1 MTAGPAGQSGASGVT
16 TKQSADREPK
26 LPPVAEMGI
35 AALVFTVGS
44 GIYLAAEA
52 QRHASLVP
60 AIVGL
65 ILSGA
70 LVIAAAALLA
80 RTREFA
86 WGKFRMVFGW
96 ALLEYAVIAGMLVFV
111 FVRDHLAGSTLTL
124 FVVALVIFAADIPM
138 MFAFSVARF
147 QPAGKRG
154 RERAEPAARAQP

>member
-1 MTAGPAGQSGASGVT
+1 MTAGQAGVNGIDAGQSGDQGL
-16 TKQSADREPK
+16 K

-35 AALVFTVGS
+35 AALALTAGS

-70 LVIAAAALLA
+70 LVVAAAAALA
-80 RTREFA
+80 RIREFA

-96 ALLEYAVIAGMLVFV
+96 AMLEYAVIAGVLIFV
-111 FVRDHLAGSTLTL
+111 FVRDHLAGSTLAL
-124 FVVALVIFAADIPM
+124 FIVALVIFAADIPM

-147 QPAGKRG
+147 QPAGE
-154 RERAEPAARAQP
+154 RERADRATRSQS